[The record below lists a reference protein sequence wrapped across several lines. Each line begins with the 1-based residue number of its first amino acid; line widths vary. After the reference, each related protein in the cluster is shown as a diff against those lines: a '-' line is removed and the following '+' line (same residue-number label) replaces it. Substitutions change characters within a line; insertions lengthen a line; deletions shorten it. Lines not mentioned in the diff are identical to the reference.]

1 MFRTGR
7 RLSKEEAAIS
17 EKILDALYRWTAGR
31 KYCLDYPSYDSIAQE
46 LGITREQLVWFCA
59 EILHVR
65 FLTMRKRQRVAYAA
79 SLLRMDPT
87 MPAIAA
93 GQKAG
98 IADKSDFRRQF
109 REVMGLTAEEWRAS
123 SKQ

>member
-1 MFRTGR
+1 MSRSNR
-7 RLSKEEAAIS
+7 RLSKEDAAMK
-17 EKILDALYRWTAGR
+17 EKILDALYQWTAGR
-31 KYCLDYPSYDSIAQE
+31 KYCMDSTYEEIAGDLD
-46 LGITREQLVWFCA
+46 ITREQMVWFCS
-59 EILHVR
+59 EILGTR
-65 FLTMRKRQRVAYAA
+65 FLSLRKRQRVAYAA
-79 SLLRMDPT
+79 NLLRLYPT
-87 MPAIAA
+87 MPATAA

>member
-1 MFRTGR
+1 MSRSNR
-7 RLSKEEAAIS
+7 RLSREDAAMK
-17 EKILDALYRWTAGR
+17 EKILDALYQLTAGR
-31 KYCLDYPSYDSIAQE
+31 KYCMDSTYEEIAGDLD
-46 LGITREQLVWFCA
+46 ITREQMVWFCS
-59 EILHVR
+59 EILGTR
-65 FLTMRKRQRVAYAA
+65 FLSLRKRQRVAYAA
-79 SLLRMDPT
+79 SLLRLYPT
-87 MPAIAA
+87 MPATAA